1 MYKCICAEA
10 FSQEEQSSPESLTSG
25 EEADTYDKC
34 FPNANQS
41 LALLHKHRGMR
52 T

>member
-10 FSQEEQSSPESLTSG
+10 FSQEEQSSPESL
-25 EEADTYDKC
+25 TYDKC